1 MFTIPSFSRAS
12 TFFLMAG
19 IGMHL
24 GSNAAQA
31 QSRMRGVQSMVQR
44 AGQVQGRSYNQ
55 QSHGDHQS
63 HGHQQ
68 SHGNGKNFSAH
79 KSWHPNQQQFSRRFP
94 TSQPQFQHENSRG
107 TLVTPSKLHSQVR
120 QAIVNAVPSVG
131 HQPSSQLPVGRFMEQ
146 VSPGQLMQGVLKNSL
161 VPSGGGNPL
170 ASSLKH
176 PHSST
181 SHASTS
187 WWGHA
192 LKGWGHHHHHVGYP
206 WYCARPPVLIYLPP
220 TYYCPP
226 PVTICPAPPIT
237 ICPPPA
243 VVVLPNEPTPAAPVP
258 PADSIA
264 DTNPDA
270 TEPETAKETTLGP
283 VDLKVEYVE
292 LIELQGD
299 ETGSGPLYRI
309 WIYNAGPAPISQ
321 PFDLAV
327 IATNGDRPEE
337 DSPFATVRVTKID
350 PDARLSVEIRLPA
363 EVLQMGIDTE
373 GITQP
378 FRNLFVA
385 VDALAELQETN
396 EENNALAIS
405 RTAIPASDALV
416 AAK

>member
-1 MFTIPSFSRAS
+1 MFTIQSFSRAS
-12 TFFLMAG
+12 TFFLVAG

-24 GSNAAQA
+24 GSDPAQA
-31 QSRMRGVQSMVQR
+31 QSRMRGMQSMIQR
-44 AGQVQGRSYNQ
+44 AGQLQGRSYHQ
-55 QSHGDHQS
+55 QS

-68 SHGNGKNFSAH
+68 SHRNGPNYSAH
-79 KSWHPNQQQFSRRFP
+79 KSWQPNQQQFSQRFP
-94 TSQPQFQHENSRG
+94 ASQPQFQHENNRG
-107 TLVTPSKLHSQVR
+107 THGTPSSNLHAHVR
-120 QAIVNAVPSVG
+120 QAIVNAV
-131 HQPSSQLPVGRFMEQ
+131 
-146 VSPGQLMQGVLKNSL
+146 LKNSL
-161 VPSGGGNPL
+161 VPPGAENPL

-181 SHASTS
+181 SHSSTS

-192 LKGWGHHHHHVGYP
+192 LAGWGHHHHHVGYP
-206 WYCARPPVLIYLPP
+206 WYCARPPVLVYLPP

-264 DTNPDA
+264 DTEGDA
-270 TEPETAKETTLGP
+270 PESETTKENTLGP

-299 ETGSGPLYRI
+299 EPGSGPLYRV

-327 IATNGDRPEE
+327 IATNADRPEE